1 VFGLEKEISLEDLLF
16 ILGNPTRRRILQ
28 LLTKGS
34 KYPSEIASELGI
46 TPRAVSQHLALL
58 EEKGIVKKRVVESP
72 IGPERTYYY
81 VDASLFLSFSIAPNT
96 FREILDV
103 LPDVVEPSSGKL
115 NRLLKGIYRLE
126 SMRNPLEK
134 LRKGV
139 ELLNSIEEKLL
150 ALQQEEKQLIQM
162 SQMIFRELDQV
173 IRDFDLLPNAASSL
187 RIILESGGECPLS
200 KVSELL
206 DVREEKLMKAL
217 EDSEKRGII
226 KIETSEKDNR
236 CVLRLREKE

>member
-1 VFGLEKEISLEDLLF
+1 MEKEISFEDLMF

-34 KYPSEIASELGI
+34 RYPFEIATQLKI

-58 EEKGIVKKRVVESP
+58 EEKGIVKKRIVESP

-96 FREILDV
+96 FREILDM
-103 LPDVVEPSSGKL
+103 LPDVVETSKGKL
-115 NRLLKGIYRLE
+115 NKFLKEIYNLE
-126 SMRNPLEK
+126 KAQSPLEK

-139 ELLNSIEEKLL
+139 ELLKSVEEELV
-150 ALQQEEKQLIQM
+150 ALREEEKQLIQI
-162 SQMIFRELDQV
+162 SQMIFREMNRV
-173 IRDFDLLPNAASSL
+173 IENFNLLPDAVSSL
-187 RIILESGGECPLS
+187 RILLESGGECPLS
-200 KVSELL
+200 KISELL

-217 EDSEKRGII
+217 KDSEERGII
-226 KIETSEKDNR
+226 KIETSKKDNK
-236 CVLRLREKE
+236 CVLRLREKD

>member
-1 VFGLEKEISLEDLLF
+1 MEKEISLEDLMF

-34 KYPSEIASELGI
+34 RYPFEIATQLKI

-58 EEKGIVKKRVVESP
+58 EEKGIVKKRIVESP

-96 FREILDV
+96 FREILDM
-103 LPDVVEPSSGKL
+103 LPDVVETSKGKL
-115 NRLLKGIYRLE
+115 NKFLKEIYNLE
-126 SMRNPLEK
+126 KAQSPLEK

-139 ELLNSIEEKLL
+139 ELLKSVEEELV
-150 ALQQEEKQLIQM
+150 ALREEEKQLIQI
-162 SQMIFRELDQV
+162 SQMIFREMDRV
-173 IRDFDLLPNAASSL
+173 IEDFDLLPDAVSSL
-187 RIILESGGECPLS
+187 RILLESGGECPLS
-200 KVSELL
+200 KISELL

-217 EDSEKRGII
+217 KDSEERGII
-226 KIETSEKDNR
+226 KIETSKKDNK
-236 CVLRLREKE
+236 CVLRLREKD

>member
-1 VFGLEKEISLEDLLF
+1 MEKEISLEDLMF

-34 KYPSEIASELGI
+34 RYPFEIATQLKI

-58 EEKGIVKKRVVESP
+58 EEKGIVKKRIVESP

-96 FREILDV
+96 FREILDM
-103 LPDVVEPSSGKL
+103 LPDVVETGKGKL
-115 NRLLKGIYRLE
+115 NKFLKEIYNLE
-126 SMRNPLEK
+126 KAQSPLEK

-139 ELLNSIEEKLL
+139 ELLKSVEEELV
-150 ALQQEEKQLIQM
+150 ALREEEKQLIQI
-162 SQMIFRELDQV
+162 SQMIFREMDRV
-173 IRDFDLLPNAASSL
+173 IEDFDLLPDAVSSL
-187 RIILESGGECPLS
+187 RILLESGGECPLS
-200 KVSELL
+200 KISELL

-217 EDSEKRGII
+217 KDSEERGII
-226 KIETSEKDNR
+226 KIETSKKDNK
-236 CVLRLREKE
+236 CVLRLREKD

>member
-1 VFGLEKEISLEDLLF
+1 MEKEISFEDLMF

-34 KYPSEIASELGI
+34 RYPFEIATQLKI

-58 EEKGIVKKRVVESP
+58 EEKGIVKKRIVESP

-96 FREILDV
+96 FREILDM
-103 LPDVVEPSSGKL
+103 LPDVVETSKGKL
-115 NRLLKGIYRLE
+115 NKFLKEIYNLE
-126 SMRNPLEK
+126 KAQSPLEK

-139 ELLNSIEEKLL
+139 ELLKSVEEELV
-150 ALQQEEKQLIQM
+150 ALREEEKQLIQI
-162 SQMIFRELDQV
+162 SQMIFREMDRV
-173 IRDFDLLPNAASSL
+173 IENFNLLPDAVSSL
-187 RIILESGGECPLS
+187 RILLESGGECPLS
-200 KVSELL
+200 KISELL

-217 EDSEKRGII
+217 KDSEERGII
-226 KIETSEKDNR
+226 KIETSKKDNK
-236 CVLRLREKE
+236 CVLRLREKD